1 MKAGNIINQVALVL
15 HMFIAQ
21 PTTSPHNSLR
31 FKHDH
36 PHTARPTR
44 LAHHGLLTPLLLLLL
59 LVLLLVHRVLG
70 DRGAQGRAARDD
82 QVRAGPEHR

>member
-15 HMFIAQ
+15 HMFILQ
-21 PTTSPHNSLR
+21 PTSPHNSLR

-44 LAHHGLLTPLLLLLL
+44 LAHHGLLAPLLLLLL
-59 LVLLLVHRVLG
+59 LVVAHRVLG